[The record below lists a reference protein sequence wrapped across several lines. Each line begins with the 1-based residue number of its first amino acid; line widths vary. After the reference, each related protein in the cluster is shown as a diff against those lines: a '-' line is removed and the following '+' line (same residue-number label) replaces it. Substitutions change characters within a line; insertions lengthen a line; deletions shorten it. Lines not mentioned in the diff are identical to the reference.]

1 MQCPICGGRATG
13 RVGADQYFCWDCC
26 LEYRINKEGV
36 QVFEMTEDG
45 TLVPFDPRNV
55 EVY

>member
-13 RVGADQYFCWDCC
+13 KVGADQYFCWDCC

-45 TLVPFDPRNV
+45 TLVPFDPCNV